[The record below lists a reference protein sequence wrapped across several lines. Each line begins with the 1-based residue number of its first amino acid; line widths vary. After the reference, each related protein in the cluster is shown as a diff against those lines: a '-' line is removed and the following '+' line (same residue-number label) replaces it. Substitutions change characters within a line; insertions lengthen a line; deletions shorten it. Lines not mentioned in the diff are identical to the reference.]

1 MHHRARYLIQ
11 GCSLIIFALL
21 TSTAWANSLTVTS
34 PDGHTTVTVTTLD
47 GKPVYRVDRYGKP
60 VLNDSRLG
68 LEFQTLANMTSQ
80 TRIKGSKAADLDR
93 IWEQPWGERRWVRE
107 TYNELLISLERTEKP
122 QLQLDVRF
130 RVFNDGLGFRYEM
143 PAQQGIERVNVMADL
158 SEFAVADSNKTEA
171 LRIYGEMWNR
181 YEHLYEWVPVDQVQT
196 AATPISMRRA
206 DGLHISI
213 HEAALVDW
221 AGFTLVQRHNPPTLR
236 TKLTPWSDGIAVKAT
251 LPFKSSWRTLQIA
264 DSAVGL
270 INSDLIINLNEPNKL
285 GDVSWVHPGKYTGVW
300 WEMHRG
306 DKTWG
311 SGEKHG
317 ATNAAVKARI
327 DFAAKYGFD
336 GVLVEGWN
344 IGWDGNWIDNGDLF
358 SFTQSYPDF
367 DMAALSAYGAERD
380 VKLIGHHET
389 SGNVENY
396 EAQMGD
402 AYDLYAQHGYEQI
415 KTGYVAWAKE
425 LVRYDEN
432 GLTRHEWHDGQW
444 AANHYLRTVTEA
456 AKRRIAI
463 NTHEPIKD
471 TGLRR
476 TYPNW
481 IAREGARGQE
491 FNSPGAGGAGGDGVS
506 TPDHNVNLVYTRM
519 LSGPM
524 DFTPGIFDLHYEKLD
539 TPSKVK
545 STLAHQLALYVVLYS
560 PIQMVPDYPEHY
572 EQYPDA
578 FQFIVDVPT
587 DWEQS
592 IALQGEMGDY
602 VVFAR
607 QQRGGNDWYLGAITG
622 TEARKLDLP
631 LEFLERGSSYTA
643 EIYRDGPSGHWDE
656 NQYDYIVERRVV
668 TSEDRIEA
676 SIGRAG
682 GLAVRLVKQ

>member
-1 MHHRARYLIQ
+1 
-11 GCSLIIFALL
+11 
-21 TSTAWANSLTVTS
+21 
-34 PDGHTTVTVTTLD
+34 
-47 GKPVYRVDRYGKP
+47 
-60 VLNDSRLG
+60 
-68 LEFQTLANMTSQ
+68 
-80 TRIKGSKAADLDR
+80 
-93 IWEQPWGERRWVRE
+93 
-107 TYNELLISLERTEKP
+107 
-122 QLQLDVRF
+122 
-130 RVFNDGLGFRYEM
+130 
-143 PAQQGIERVNVMADL
+143 
-158 SEFAVADSNKTEA
+158 
-171 LRIYGEMWNR
+171 MWNR

>member
-1 MHHRARYLIQ
+1 
-11 GCSLIIFALL
+11 
-21 TSTAWANSLTVTS
+21 
-34 PDGHTTVTVTTLD
+34 
-47 GKPVYRVDRYGKP
+47 
-60 VLNDSRLG
+60 
-68 LEFQTLANMTSQ
+68 
-80 TRIKGSKAADLDR
+80 
-93 IWEQPWGERRWVRE
+93 
-107 TYNELLISLERTEKP
+107 
-122 QLQLDVRF
+122 
-130 RVFNDGLGFRYEM
+130 
-143 PAQQGIERVNVMADL
+143 
-158 SEFAVADSNKTEA
+158 
-171 LRIYGEMWNR
+171 
-181 YEHLYEWVPVDQVQT
+181 
-196 AATPISMRRA
+196 
-206 DGLHISI
+206 
-213 HEAALVDW
+213 
-221 AGFTLVQRHNPPTLR
+221 
-236 TKLTPWSDGIAVKAT
+236 
-251 LPFKSSWRTLQIA
+251 
-264 DSAVGL
+264 
-270 INSDLIINLNEPNKL
+270 
-285 GDVSWVHPGKYTGVW
+285 
-300 WEMHRG
+300 MHRG

-358 SFTQSYPDF
+358 SFTESYPDF

-396 EAQMGD
+396 EAQMAD

-432 GLTRHEWHDGQW
+432 GLTRYEWHDGQW

-456 AKRRIAI
+456 AKRKIAI

-643 EIYRDGPSGHWDE
+643 EIYRDGPTGHWDE

-668 TSEDRIEA
+668 TSEDRIEG

-682 GLAVRLVKQ
+682 GLAVRFIKQ